1 MTLEDFLDKLKRI
14 DDYIYNNDYKTAF
27 IEFVFL
33 MNSVEEVDR
42 ESLIIYYKNLILK
55 ISKVD

>member
-14 DDYIYNNDYKTAF
+14 DDCIDNNDYKNAF